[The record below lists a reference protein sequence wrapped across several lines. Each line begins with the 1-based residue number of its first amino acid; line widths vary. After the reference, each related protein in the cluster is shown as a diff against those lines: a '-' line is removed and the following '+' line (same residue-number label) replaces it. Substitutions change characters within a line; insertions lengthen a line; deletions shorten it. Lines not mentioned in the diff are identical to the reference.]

1 METTAAE
8 LIHLVETSRAVTRD
22 VFPLPNFEDCI
33 DYAICEAAEYLDAR
47 LRIRRTEDKR
57 NHRRAADP
65 RAEWGQCGY
74 MIASALMQCEYTLVE
89 PFGWNGD
96 AYVVIERLAVARINQ
111 DADYVYLAF
120 LSWIDECRAYRWDS
134 RRLLASTCAQFE
146 KKHGLVV

>member
-1 METTAAE
+1 M
-8 LIHLVETSRAVTRD
+8 SRAITRD

-74 MIASALMQCEYTLVE
+74 MIASALMQCEYTPVE
-89 PFGWNGD
+89 SFGWHSG
-96 AYVVIERLAVARINQ
+96 AWVVIERLAGARINQ
-111 DADYVYLAF
+111 DADQVYQAF
-120 LSWIDECRAYRWDS
+120 LSWIDECRAYGWDP
-134 RRLLASTCAQFE
+134 RRLLTSTCVQFE
-146 KKHGLVV
+146 KKHISAQRSTWMAV